1 MQELVELQNIDSKL
15 KDLNDLLGD
24 LPSKIDEL
32 NIEEDELQRSL
43 IIKKERQKE
52 IEVENQKNEVQV
64 SSIDVKINNLKDQL
78 FLVSNNKQY
87 DALMNEIDYLKKEKS
102 SLETDIL
109 NILEE
114 KDSLIESINSLE
126 SNLES
131 LTKDLLN
138 RRGKLENA
146 ISISADEK
154 STLENKR
161 LKQINSLEPNI
172 VSLYE
177 KVMEA
182 RDGLAVVNLVN
193 TSCGGC
199 GATIPMQKVTEIRA
213 KIHSHRCDVC
223 ARFLY
228 SEKISNN

>member
-87 DALMNEIDYLKKEKS
+87 DALNNEIDYLKKKKS

-154 STLENKR
+154 LTLENKR

-213 KIHSHRCDVC
+213 KIHFHRCDVC

>member
-52 IEVENQKNEVQV
+52 IEVKNQKNEVQV

-114 KDSLIESINSLE
+114 KDSLIESISSLE
-126 SNLES
+126 FNLES

>member
-114 KDSLIESINSLE
+114 KDSLIESISSLE
-126 SNLES
+126 NRLSTFRLLLSSPQVLPSNHLGAEIACCRFCP
-131 LTKDLLN
+131 N
-138 RRGKLENA
+138 
-146 ISISADEK
+146 
-154 STLENKR
+154 
-161 LKQINSLEPNI
+161 QI
-172 VSLYE
+172 
-177 KVMEA
+177 
-182 RDGLAVVNLVN
+182 
-193 TSCGGC
+193 
-199 GATIPMQKVTEIRA
+199 
-213 KIHSHRCDVC
+213 
-223 ARFLY
+223 
-228 SEKISNN
+228 

>member
-154 STLENKR
+154 LRKS
-161 LKQINSLEPNI
+161 I
-172 VSLYE
+172 
-177 KVMEA
+177 
-182 RDGLAVVNLVN
+182 G
-193 TSCGGC
+193 
-199 GATIPMQKVTEIRA
+199 
-213 KIHSHRCDVC
+213 
-223 ARFLY
+223 
-228 SEKISNN
+228 

>member
-32 NIEEDELQRSL
+32 NIEEDELQKSL

-114 KDSLIESINSLE
+114 KDSLIESISSLE
-126 SNLES
+126 FNLES

-213 KIHSHRCDVC
+213 KIQSHRCDVC